1 MRSEITKRLLSS
13 IILIP
18 IALFFIIKG
27 SFFFIFLQNEYPNA
41 ERYMKIS
48 KTSNSRIHSTDFS
61 NLPFGRV
68 FSDHMFI
75 CKYKNGSWDDSEI
88 LPYGPIH
95 MMPGFQVLHYGQAVF
110 EGMKAYR
117 TKSNEIIMFRPK
129 ENARR
134 AANGC
139 LRLSMPEITEN
150 IFLDG
155 VTSIVRDNIEYIPSS
170 DKGALYVRPIIF
182 GSGEG
187 LGVAPSSEYTFMVY
201 CSPVGPYFKGG
212 LSPIKLIVTNDYHR
226 APLKGT
232 GGVKA
237 VGNYVPGMLPS
248 GQAKKH
254 GFAEVIYLDA
264 AEEKFIEEV
273 GAANFFA
280 IYGNKLVTPKLTGSI
295 LPGITRDSVLFL
307 AKNKLGMEIEE
318 RRISIDEALRM
329 VDALQHFENNG
340 EVCPANWSKGKDS
353 MKESH
358 DAVADYL
365 SKH

>member
-1 MRSEITKRLLSS
+1 MKPDEIDYDNLTFSFTETKSMYVSKCGIDGTWEKGELMPYNNIS
-13 IILIP
+13 ISPAATIL
-18 IALFFIIKG
+18 
-27 SFFFIFLQNEYPNA
+27 N
-41 ERYMKIS
+41 
-48 KTSNSRIHSTDFS
+48 
-61 NLPFGRV
+61 
-68 FSDHMFI
+68 
-75 CKYKNGSWDDSEI
+75 
-88 LPYGPIH
+88 
-95 MMPGFQVLHYGQAVF
+95 YGQGLF

-117 TKSNEIIMFRPK
+117 TKNNKIIMFRPK
-129 ENARR
+129 ENAKR

-139 LRLSMPEITEN
+139 LRLSMPEISEN

-155 VTSIVRDNIEYIPSS
+155 VTSIVRDNIDYIPST

-248 GQAKKH
+248 GQAKKQ
-254 GFAEVIYLDA
+254 GYAEVIYLDA

-280 IYGNKLVTPKLTGSI
+280 IYGNKLITPKLTGSI

-318 RRISIDEALRM
+318 RKISIDKALKADE
-329 VDALQHFENNG
+329 VFCAGTAAIISPIGSIKYQNNEYKFSESNVGRITRQLYDILTGIQFG
-340 EVCPANWSKGKDS
+340 ETDDEYGWITKI
-353 MKESH
+353 
-358 DAVADYL
+358 
-365 SKH
+365 

>member
-1 MRSEITKRLLSS
+1 MKPDEIDYDNLTFSFTETKSMYVSKCNINRAWKKGELVPFKNINISPAAT
-13 IILIP
+13 IL
-18 IALFFIIKG
+18 
-27 SFFFIFLQNEYPNA
+27 N
-41 ERYMKIS
+41 
-48 KTSNSRIHSTDFS
+48 
-61 NLPFGRV
+61 
-68 FSDHMFI
+68 
-75 CKYKNGSWDDSEI
+75 
-88 LPYGPIH
+88 
-95 MMPGFQVLHYGQAVF
+95 YGQGLF

-117 TKSNEIIMFRPK
+117 TKNDEIIMFRPE

-139 LRLSMPEITEN
+139 LRLSMPEISED

-155 VTSIVRDNIEYIPSS
+155 VTSIVKDNVNYIPST

-248 GQAKKH
+248 SIAKKE
-254 GFAEVIYLDA
+254 GYAEVIYLDA
-264 AEEKFIEEV
+264 AEEKYIEEV

-280 IYGNKLVTPKLTGSI
+280 IYGKKLVTPKLSGSI

-307 AKNKLGMEIEE
+307 AKNKLGMEVEE
-318 RRISIDEALRM
+318 RKITIDEAL
-329 VDALQHFENNG
+329 DADEVFCAGTAAIISPIGSIHYNKKEYNFSEGNVG
-340 EVCPANWSKGKDS
+340 ETTRELYDILTGIQFGSDTDKYGWVTKI
-353 MKESH
+353 
-358 DAVADYL
+358 
-365 SKH
+365 

>member
-1 MRSEITKRLLSS
+1 MKSDKIDYDNLTFSFTETKSMYVSKCNINETWQKGELVPFNDIS
-13 IILIP
+13 ISPAATIL
-18 IALFFIIKG
+18 
-27 SFFFIFLQNEYPNA
+27 N
-41 ERYMKIS
+41 
-48 KTSNSRIHSTDFS
+48 
-61 NLPFGRV
+61 
-68 FSDHMFI
+68 
-75 CKYKNGSWDDSEI
+75 
-88 LPYGPIH
+88 
-95 MMPGFQVLHYGQAVF
+95 YGQGLF

-117 TKSNEIIMFRPK
+117 TKNNEIIMFRPE

-139 LRLSMPEITEN
+139 LRLSMPEISEN

-155 VTSIVRDNIEYIPSS
+155 VKSIVRDNIDYIPNT

-212 LSPIKLIVTNDYHR
+212 LSPIKLIVTGDYHR

-248 GQAKKH
+248 GQAKKQ
-254 GFAEVIYLDA
+254 GYAEVIYLDA
-264 AEEKFIEEV
+264 AEEKYIEEV

-280 IYGNKLVTPKLTGSI
+280 IYGNKLITPKLTGSI
-295 LPGITRDSVLFL
+295 LPGITRKSVLFL

-318 RRISIDEALRM
+318 RKIDIDEALKADEVFCAGTAAIISPIGSIKYQNKEYEFSKSDVGKITRQLY
-329 VDALQHFENNG
+329 DILTEIQFG
-340 EVCPANWSKGKDS
+340 ETEDEYGWIAK
-353 MKESH
+353 
-358 DAVADYL
+358 L
-365 SKH
+365 

>member
-1 MRSEITKRLLSS
+1 MKPNQIDYDNLTFSFTETKSMYVSKCRLNQSWKEGKLV
-13 IILIP
+13 P
-18 IALFFIIKG
+18 F
-27 SFFFIFLQNEYPNA
+27 NDV
-41 ERYMKIS
+41 KIS
-48 KTSNSRIHSTDFS
+48 PAAT
-61 NLPFGRV
+61 
-68 FSDHMFI
+68 
-75 CKYKNGSWDDSEI
+75 I
-88 LPYGPIH
+88 LN
-95 MMPGFQVLHYGQAVF
+95 YGQGLF

-117 TKSNEIIMFRPK
+117 TKNGEIIMFRPD
-129 ENARR
+129 ENAKR

-139 LRLSMPEITEN
+139 LRLSMPEISEE

-155 VTSIVRDNIEYIPSS
+155 VTKVVKDNIDYIPNTE
-170 DKGALYVRPIIF
+170 KGALYVRPIIF

-212 LSPIKLIVTNDYHR
+212 LSPIKLIVTQDYHR

-248 GQAKKH
+248 GLAKKQ
-254 GFAEVIYLDA
+254 GYAEVIYLDA

-280 IYGNKLVTPKLTGSI
+280 VFGNKLITPELTGSI

-318 RRISIDEALRM
+318 RRISID
-329 VDALQHFENNG
+329 DALKADEVFCAGTAAIISPIGSIKYQEKEYQFSESNVGKVTGKLYDILTGIQFG
-340 EVCPANWSKGKDS
+340 EDKDEYGWIT
-353 MKESH
+353 K
-358 DAVADYL
+358 L
-365 SKH
+365 

>member
-1 MRSEITKRLLSS
+1 MKPNQINYDNLTFSFTETKSMYVSKCRLNQSWKEGKLV
-13 IILIP
+13 P
-18 IALFFIIKG
+18 F
-27 SFFFIFLQNEYPNA
+27 NDV
-41 ERYMKIS
+41 KIS
-48 KTSNSRIHSTDFS
+48 PAAT
-61 NLPFGRV
+61 
-68 FSDHMFI
+68 
-75 CKYKNGSWDDSEI
+75 I
-88 LPYGPIH
+88 LN
-95 MMPGFQVLHYGQAVF
+95 YGQGLF

-117 TKSNEIIMFRPK
+117 TKNDEIIMFRPD
-129 ENARR
+129 ENAKR

-139 LRLSMPEITEN
+139 LRLSMPEISEK

-155 VTSIVRDNIEYIPSS
+155 VTKVVKDNVDYIPKTE
-170 DKGALYVRPIIF
+170 KGALYVRPIIF

-212 LSPIKLIVTNDYHR
+212 LSPIKLIVTQDYHR

-248 GQAKKH
+248 GIAKKQ
-254 GFAEVIYLDA
+254 GYAEVIYLDA

-280 IYGNKLVTPKLTGSI
+280 VFGNKLITPELTGSI

-318 RRISIDEALRM
+318 RRISID
-329 VDALQHFENNG
+329 DALKADEVFCAGTAAIISPIGSIKYQEKEYQFSESNVGKVTSKLYDILTGIQFG
-340 EVCPANWSKGKDS
+340 EDKDEYGWIT
-353 MKESH
+353 K
-358 DAVADYL
+358 L
-365 SKH
+365 

>member
-1 MRSEITKRLLSS
+1 MKPDEIDYDNLTFSFTETKSMYVSKCDRDGTWEKGE
-13 IILIP
+13 LIP
-18 IALFFIIKG
+18 YD
-27 SFFFIFLQNEYPNA
+27 N
-41 ERYMKIS
+41 IS
-48 KTSNSRIHSTDFS
+48 ISPAAT
-61 NLPFGRV
+61 
-68 FSDHMFI
+68 
-75 CKYKNGSWDDSEI
+75 I
-88 LPYGPIH
+88 LN
-95 MMPGFQVLHYGQAVF
+95 YGQGLF

-318 RRISIDEALRM
+318 RRISIDEALRADE
-329 VDALQHFENNG
+329 VFCAGTAAIISPIGSIKYQNKEYGFSESNVGRITRQLYDILTGIQFG
-340 EVCPANWSKGKDS
+340 EIDDEYGWITK
-353 MKESH
+353 
-358 DAVADYL
+358 L
-365 SKH
+365 